1 VRERLARS
9 FVDEWAYACRR
20 EQLISF
26 LKMDTHCPIRG
37 DLNCVIG

>member
-1 VRERLARS
+1 MHAG
-9 FVDEWAYACRR
+9 R

-26 LKMDTHCPIRG
+26 LKMDTHCPIRD